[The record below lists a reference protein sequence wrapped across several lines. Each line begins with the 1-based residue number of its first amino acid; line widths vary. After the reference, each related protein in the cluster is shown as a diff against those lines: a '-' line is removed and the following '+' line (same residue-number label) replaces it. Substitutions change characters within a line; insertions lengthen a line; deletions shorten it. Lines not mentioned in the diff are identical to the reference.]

1 MLVAAFAFAQAP
13 PAASPAACGP
23 EKISFD
29 VKMEKSQSAPVM
41 PDPRKA
47 LVYFIQDDGPQ
58 GNHQHAT
65 LRIGV
70 DGTWVGAYQHNSYF
84 SVSVEP
90 GERNVCVGVQQPYE
104 PELVALAHFT
114 PEPGRVYYFRTQFL
128 AGTTTLYP
136 TPPLL
141 DLDQPDSDQAKYL
154 IASYPV
160 SVSQPKK

>member
-1 MLVAAFAFAQAP
+1 VLVVLVAAFAFAQAP

-70 DGTWVGAYQHNSYF
+70 DGTWVGAYQPF
-84 SVSVEP
+84 LLFRFR
-90 GERNVCVGVQQPYE
+90 G
-104 PELVALAHFT
+104 A
-114 PEPGRVYYFRTQFL
+114 GR
-128 AGTTTLYP
+128 A
-136 TPPLL
+136 
-141 DLDQPDSDQAKYL
+141 
-154 IASYPV
+154 
-160 SVSQPKK
+160 